1 MLNEALTD
9 TLENFRAGSFEKFSE
24 SLDPDW
30 IQSALVATGKATV
43 RRRRLPA
50 EQIVWLVL
58 GMALLRDRSIRS
70 VAEHLRLAIAE
81 PDGTSIVAPSALSQ
95 ARARLGEEPMEWLFH
110 KAAALWGHAS
120 ADRERWCG
128 LAVYG
133 VDGTKLF
140 AADTPSNCE
149 EFGKHTGTHPSAF
162 PLVRVVALLAL
173 RSRMIVNA
181 TVGSWT
187 KLSEVEMAQSLW
199 KDLPDRSLA
208 IVDRGFFT
216 SSILTPLAA
225 IGTERHWLT
234 RAKANSKW
242 EVIEQLAKD
251 DLIVEMKPEPRTR
264 KAYPGVPER
273 WRMRAVTVR
282 RKGHEPQ
289 VLLTSMLDAKAYPA
303 AQLSALYHERWE
315 LELMF
320 DDLKTEQLQA
330 ATVMRSQTASGV
342 RQELWGALLAHNLVR
357 LEIERIATRA
367 KVSPLRISFIAA
379 LRMICDEWSWATDE
393 RSSPGTLPK
402 TLASLERALLRFVLP
417 PRRSDR
423 SYPRAVKIAK
433 GPYPTKASVTAK

>member
-1 MLNEALTD
+1 
-9 TLENFRAGSFEKFSE
+9 
-24 SLDPDW
+24 
-30 IQSALVATGKATV
+30 
-43 RRRRLPA
+43 LPA

-58 GMALLRDRSIRS
+58 GMALLRDRSISS
-70 VAEHLRLAIAE
+70 VASHLRLAIAE
-81 PDGTSIVAPSALSQ
+81 PDGSSIVAPSALSQ
-95 ARARLGEEPMEWLFH
+95 ARARLGEEPMAWLFRET
-110 KAAALWGHAS
+110 AARWGHAS

-149 EFGKHTGTHPSAF
+149 EFGKHKGTHPSAF

-187 KLSEVEMAQSLW
+187 KLTEVEMAQSLW

-208 IVDRGFFT
+208 ILDRGFFT
-216 SSILTPLAA
+216 APILTSLAA
-225 IGTERHWLT
+225 AGRERHWLT
-234 RAKANSKW
+234 RAKHSHQW
-242 EVIEQLAKD
+242 TVIEHLAD
-251 DLIVEMKPEPRTR
+251 DDAIVEVMTDSRTR
-264 KAYPGVPER
+264 KSYPDVPMR

-282 RKGHEPQ
+282 RPGHEPQ
-289 VLLTSMLDAKAYPA
+289 VLLTSMLDSEAYPA

-320 DDLKTEQLQA
+320 DDLKTEQLQSA
-330 ATVMRSQTASGV
+330 QVLRSQTAGGV
-342 RQELWGALLAHNLVR
+342 RQELWGVLLAHNLVR

-417 PRRSDR
+417 PRRSER
-423 SYPRAVKIAK
+423 AYPRAVKIAK
-433 GPYPTKASVTAK
+433 GPYPSKSSVTAK